1 MWSLVIYIVSQLIL
15 IGAWVT
21 GLLDPYQKQLQEML
35 LEAMGESKSLTA
47 KKLVEDQNLS
57 KIQDQLGNEL
67 GDFFGK
73 QGLAGGLGTVLS
85 KGL

>member
-1 MWSLVIYIVSQLIL
+1 
-15 IGAWVT
+15 
-21 GLLDPYQKQLQEML
+21 ML
-35 LEAMGESKSLTA
+35 LEVMVETKVSYGLKKSLTG

-57 KIQDQLGNEL
+57 KIQDQLGTQP
-67 GDFFGK
+67 GDVFGK